1 VTAATLR
8 GIFLTS
14 EQPEA
19 CARFY
24 IDVAGLALE
33 RVGTEGV
40 YVYWKV
46 DRDGLQLAI
55 HDANAFSAYTQP
67 AVRASN
73 VTHLYFQIDDQAAF
87 VEHLAALAIE
97 PALIDDVVVTVA
109 DPDGRRVMF
118 GTA

>member
-1 VTAATLR
+1 MTAATLR

-24 IDVAGLALE
+24 IDVAGLELE
-33 RVGTEGV
+33 RVGTERV

-55 HDANAFSAYTQP
+55 HDAKAFSTYTHP
-67 AVRASN
+67 VARASN
-73 VTHLYFQIDDQAAF
+73 VTHLYFKIADQAAF
-87 VEHLAALAIE
+87 VAHLEALGVV
-97 PALIDDVVVTVA
+97 PALVDDVVVTVA
-109 DPDGRRVMF
+109 DPDGRMVMF